1 MFELIHYKSCK
12 FSALL
17 LLAMFCLV
25 SRAEAMELEFGG
37 GMEYF
42 TVKIQAEDYLD
53 RYFSTLIQSTLA
65 CARCRLQEG
74 PWVLKFSGGLSD
86 WNVSGEWQGTGIR
99 PFSTE
104 PFHWA
109 WQQKYNLEAD
119 FYFLDSWSV
128 GVRFSDHA
136 LRHYFA
142 QNDWTYLEYR
152 NRAYDLNF
160 KYLLLRGRDLTLGVS
175 MAYAPSAYI
184 EVYQNTDFILE
195 TYAIRTYNCSGW
207 GQHWEG
213 TIQMEYRDS
222 AGWSLALLGSF
233 GWAGFS
239 GMPGLSRF
247 SMKHGTLTGYFSLR
261 F

>member
-1 MFELIHYKSCK
+1 MFKLIHYKFCK
-12 FSALL
+12 FSALVFL
-17 LLAMFCLV
+17 TMFCLTP
-25 SRAEAMELEFGG
+25 RAEATEWDFGG

-42 TVKIQAEDYLD
+42 TVKIQAEDYLG

-65 CARCRLQEG
+65 CAQCRLQEG
-74 PWVLKFSGGLSD
+74 PWVFKFSGGLSD
-86 WNVSGEWQGTGIR
+86 WNVSGEWHGTGIL

-119 FYFLDSWSV
+119 FYFLDFLGV

-142 QNDWTYLEYR
+142 QDDWTYLEYR
-152 NRAYDLNF
+152 NRAYDLNL
-160 KYLLLRGRDLTLGVS
+160 KYLFIRSRDITLGVS
-175 MAYAPSAYI
+175 MAYAPAAYI
-184 EVYQNTDFILE
+184 EVYQNTYLAPQI
-195 TYAIRTYNCSGW
+195 YAIHTYNSSGR
-207 GQHWEG
+207 GEYWEG
-213 TIQMEYRDS
+213 GVQMEYRDS
-222 AGWSLALLGSF
+222 AGWGLALFCSF

-239 GMPGLSRF
+239 GLPELSRF
-247 SMKHGTLTGYFSLR
+247 SMKYGTLTGYFSLR